1 MFKRYCLK
9 REAIIMKIIVDV
21 RSSFTRIPLLFDYD
35 FYYHLYKIDAA
46 FSFDN
51 DLVLVCLDPFVQILD
66 RYSIYVLFI
75 LAYFNYIQKYIL
87 TNILV
92 YKCFVSKHLSYSDIF
107 SVFSRF
113 ARKTGK
119 KQERERI

>member
-51 DLVLVCLDPFVQILD
+51 GLVLVCLDPFVQILD
-66 RYSIYVLFI
+66 RYSIYNLVVYSGLFRLYSKI
-75 LAYFNYIQKYIL
+75 YFNEYFGL
-87 TNILV
+87 
-92 YKCFVSKHLSYSDIF
+92 
-107 SVFSRF
+107 
-113 ARKTGK
+113 
-119 KQERERI
+119 

>member
-1 MFKRYCLK
+1 
-9 REAIIMKIIVDV
+9 MKIIVDV

-92 YKCFVSKHLSYSDIF
+92 YKCFVS
-107 SVFSRF
+107 
-113 ARKTGK
+113 
-119 KQERERI
+119 